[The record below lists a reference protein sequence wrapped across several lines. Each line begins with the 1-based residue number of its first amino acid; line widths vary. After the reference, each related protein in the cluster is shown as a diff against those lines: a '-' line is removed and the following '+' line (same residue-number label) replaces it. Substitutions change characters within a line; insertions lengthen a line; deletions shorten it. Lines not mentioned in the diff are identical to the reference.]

1 MKPNI
6 RERGQ
11 KVADYIKTNVNQT
24 LAAIAAA
31 TGVSKSSVHRHQQSI
46 EQRQQYPESDWWE
59 TKVGYVYLVRLVVG
73 VIYFFGLE
81 FGNYRSNFSLLLLPL
96 EQAATYPE
104 HRRSEQSLRF
114 N

>member
-46 EQRQQYPESDWWE
+46 EQRQLRILMTSAPDSHKLRRPLSHL
-59 TKVGYVYLVRLVVG
+59 T
-73 VIYFFGLE
+73 
-81 FGNYRSNFSLLLLPL
+81 SAPLL
-96 EQAATYPE
+96 T
-104 HRRSEQSLRF
+104 
-114 N
+114 

>member
-73 VIYFFGLE
+73 VIYFFGIKQGGGGRE
-81 FGNYRSNFSLLLLPL
+81 SI
-96 EQAATYPE
+96 
-104 HRRSEQSLRF
+104 
-114 N
+114 